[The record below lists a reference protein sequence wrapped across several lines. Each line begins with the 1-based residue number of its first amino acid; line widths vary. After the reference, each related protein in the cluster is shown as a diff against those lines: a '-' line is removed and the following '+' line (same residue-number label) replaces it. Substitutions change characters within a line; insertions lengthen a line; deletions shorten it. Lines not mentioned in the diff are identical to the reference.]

1 MAHTPYGY
9 IIKNGIAVI
18 DDRAANQVKELF
30 HAYLSGL
37 SLADAAKRAGI
48 KRCHSSIAK
57 MLTCKR
63 YLGDAFYPPI
73 IDEDTFKQAEAEK
86 IKRARIL
93 GRIREQVEPKNSLVR
108 MRFSAPSPETLYEDP
123 FTQAEYAYSLIESEV
138 IADGQS

>member
-18 DDRAANQVKELF
+18 DDRSANQVKELF
-30 HAYLSGL
+30 HAYLTGL

-86 IKRARIL
+86 IKRARML